1 MKRRTYGF
9 IETLEEL
16 DLLVHGVH
24 LGRQLHLIGISC
36 IHVLEDSPAVPRSL
50 PVQPRRQHTPQPGS
64 PVRGNS
70 HLFSLGGS
78 WERGGRSKRPSPAP
92 S

>member
-9 IETLEEL
+9 IETLEEH

-24 LGRQLHLIGISC
+24 PGLQLHLIGISC
-36 IHVLEDSPAVPRSL
+36 NHVLKGIPAIPKSL

-64 PVRGNS
+64 PAWGNS